1 MMIMK
6 TEKLKW
12 LSDQNASPRRVMD
25 GPPLRSRNQES
36 STLPIQFPDSPTFI
50 LLKNLQC
57 EYDKN
62 ELSDILKE
70 LTKCYLKIKTNFPTN
85 VYGVFHFH

>member
-70 LTKCYLKIKTNFPTN
+70 LTKCYLKIKTNFPTDF
-85 VYGVFHFH
+85 YGVFHFH